1 MADENL
7 NIVGLFELLKV
18 FKETNEKDHGQI
30 IELLEKQN
38 SRIKKNENWRIL
50 ITGIAIGV
58 GLVSG
63 IGSSALFRFLM

>member
-7 NIVGLFELLKV
+7 NIAGLFELLKV
-18 FKETNEKDHGQI
+18 FKETNEKDHEQI

-38 SRIKKNENWRIL
+38 GRIKKNEDWRIL

-58 GLVSG
+58 GLISG
-63 IGSSALFRFLM
+63 LGGSALFRFLM